1 MWKKIFDSY
10 FRTFLTNQDKNED
23 EDKKAWEIEFDF

>member
-23 EDKKAWEIEFDF
+23 KKTWENEFDF

>member
-10 FRTFLTNQDKNED
+10 FRTFLTNQDTN
-23 EDKKAWEIEFDF
+23 EDKKTWENEFDF